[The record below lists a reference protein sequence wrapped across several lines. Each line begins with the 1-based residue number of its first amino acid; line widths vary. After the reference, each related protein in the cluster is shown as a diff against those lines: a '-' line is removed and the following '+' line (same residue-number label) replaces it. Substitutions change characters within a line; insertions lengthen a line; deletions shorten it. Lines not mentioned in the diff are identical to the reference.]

1 MYSAINGNF
10 KNKYILIIVSI
21 ALANFMA
28 GFDATIVTIAL
39 PTIAKEFSLSPSSV
53 SWVITAYV
61 LIMAA
66 CVLIFGKLSDFIG
79 YKKMFLYGFSI
90 FTIASFACGFLP
102 VLINSFPIFIV
113 SRIIQATGAVMIT
126 AIGPAMVTAFIPME
140 MKGRAMGTI
149 FTFAFLAMTIAP
161 IIGGILT
168 QYLSWSWIFYINIP
182 VGIVAIILGAKV
194 IPIKETKKWAP
205 GFDIAGS
212 VLICIGLSSLL
223 YVLSEGQT
231 RGWTDPIILVLV
243 IATIIALGCFVLCE
257 LKASDPL
264 LEFRLFCQRNFLLIN
279 MALCL
284 ELFTYIGITYLSPFY
299 LQYVQ
304 RYSPSMTGL
313 IFTAMSIGMVAGGI
327 LGGTLYN
334 QIGGRMI
341 NIGAAIS
348 IIIGYFLTL
357 FLTATSSGW
366 HMALCLFLVGIGVGS
381 MVTAL
386 SNMAMNSV
394 SKKYQGMISSFI
406 CLERFAPITI
416 GIAIFNIVF
425 IYGMN
430 IQSLNSGI
438 GKQPLASIDVGVLL
452 HGYSLAF
459 LFGFICSVF
468 LLVIVMLARQEI
480 HPDYQPKIG
489 DNQKEE

>member
-1 MYSAINGNF
+1 MYPAMNVNV
-10 KNKYILIIVSI
+10 KNNYILIIISI

-39 PTIAKEFSLSPSSV
+39 PTIATDFNLSLSSV
-53 SWVITAYV
+53 SWIITAYV

-66 CVLIFGKLSDFIG
+66 CVLIFGKLSDYIG

-90 FTIASFACGFLP
+90 FTIASFTCGFLP
-102 VLINSFPIFIV
+102 VFINFFPVLII
-113 SRIIQATGAVMIT
+113 SRIIQAIGAVMIT

-140 MKGRAMGTI
+140 MKGKAMGTI

-182 VGIVAIILGAKV
+182 VGFVAILLGIKA
-194 IPIKETKKWAP
+194 IPTKETKKWAP

-223 YVLSEGQT
+223 YALSEGQT
-231 RGWTDPIILVLV
+231 QGWTDPVILAFF
-243 IATIIALGCFVLCE
+243 IAAIIALGCFVWCE
-257 LKASDPL
+257 FKVSDPL
-264 LEFRLFCQRNFLLIN
+264 LEFRLFRQSNFLLIN

-284 ELFTYIGITYLSPFY
+284 ELFVYIGLTYLSPFY

-304 RYSPSMTGL
+304 RYSPAMTGL
-313 IFTAMSIGMVAGGI
+313 IFTALSIGMVTGGI

-334 QIGGRMI
+334 KIGGRMI

-348 IIIGYFLTL
+348 VVIGYFLTL
-357 FLTATSSGW
+357 FLISTSPGW
-366 HMALCLFLVGIGVGS
+366 YMALCLFLVGTGVGS
-381 MVTAL
+381 MVTTL

-425 IYGMN
+425 IQGMN
-430 IQSLNSGI
+430 AQSLTGEI
-438 GKQPLASIDVGVLL
+438 GKQPLASIDIGILL

-459 LFGFICSVF
+459 LCGFFCSVF
-468 LLVIVMLARQEI
+468 LFVIVMFARQEI
-480 HPDYQPKIG
+480 HPDYQSKRG
-489 DNQKEE
+489 DTQAE

>member
-1 MYSAINGNF
+1 MYSAMNGNF

-126 AIGPAMVTAFIPME
+126 AIGPAMVAAFIPME

-182 VGIVAIILGAKV
+182 VG
-194 IPIKETKKWAP
+194 
-205 GFDIAGS
+205 D
-212 VLICIGLSSLL
+212 C
-223 YVLSEGQT
+223 
-231 RGWTDPIILVLV
+231 
-243 IATIIALGCFVLCE
+243 C
-257 LKASDPL
+257 
-264 LEFRLFCQRNFLLIN
+264 NFPW
-279 MALCL
+279 C
-284 ELFTYIGITYLSPFY
+284 
-299 LQYVQ
+299 
-304 RYSPSMTGL
+304 
-313 IFTAMSIGMVAGGI
+313 
-327 LGGTLYN
+327 
-334 QIGGRMI
+334 
-341 NIGAAIS
+341 
-348 IIIGYFLTL
+348 
-357 FLTATSSGW
+357 
-366 HMALCLFLVGIGVGS
+366 
-381 MVTAL
+381 
-386 SNMAMNSV
+386 
-394 SKKYQGMISSFI
+394 
-406 CLERFAPITI
+406 
-416 GIAIFNIVF
+416 
-425 IYGMN
+425 
-430 IQSLNSGI
+430 
-438 GKQPLASIDVGVLL
+438 
-452 HGYSLAF
+452 
-459 LFGFICSVF
+459 
-468 LLVIVMLARQEI
+468 
-480 HPDYQPKIG
+480 
-489 DNQKEE
+489 